1 MEFKE
6 QYKKYLDAVENQID
20 RQFMIEEL
28 PQKTVLEAM
37 RYAICGGGKRIRP
50 ILVQAA
56 AELCGA
62 NAEDAARV
70 ALAIECVHNYSLIHD
85 DLPCMDDDELRR
97 GRPTCHT
104 VFGEDMALLA
114 GDGLLNSAFEILSDV
129 TEFKT
134 LSDGELLAIIRCLS
148 AASGVYGMIGGQV
161 VDLQCEERDNVTPD
175 ELIYLHNH
183 KTGALIRAAVRCGC
197 LCGGVNQN
205 EKTEE
210 ILDSYAQSLG
220 LAFQIKDDILD
231 VTGDEKLLGKPIGSD
246 ADEGKNTFVTMF
258 GLDGAKRYLLETTGE
273 AKEILKPLGEKGKF
287 LDSLADYLLSRKY

>member
-56 AELCGA
+56 AELCDA

-70 ALAIECVHNYSLIHD
+70 ALAVECVHNYSLIHD

-231 VTGDEKLLGKPIGSD
+231 VAGDEKLLGKPIGSD

-258 GLDGAKRYLLETTGE
+258 GLDGAKRYLSETTGE
-273 AKEILKPLGEKGKF
+273 AKEKLKPLGEKGKF

>member
-70 ALAIECVHNYSLIHD
+70 ALAVECVHNYSLIHD

-148 AASGVYGMIGGQV
+148 AASGVFGMIGGQV

-246 ADEGKNTFVTMF
+246 ADEGEHPLETMF
-258 GLDGAKRYLLETTGE
+258 GLGGAWR
-273 AKEILKPLGEKGKF
+273 
-287 LDSLADYLLSRKY
+287 